1 VTRIA
6 AAAVVALGLGA
17 SSYLTYVHYA
27 GGRVACPTSG
37 CERVQESFYA
47 TPHGVPISLAGAL
60 LFLALG
66 ALLFLGRQRLR
77 LLETGAALGGA
88 IVAVYLIGVQLLS
101 LHAICLWCLTSD
113 VALVIVASLAL
124 VRLIVERPP
133 AHAGAG
139 AATGV
144 RGVSKR

>member
-1 VTRIA
+1 MV
-6 AAAVVALGLGA
+6 LGLGA

-66 ALLFLGRQRLR
+66 ALLLLRRQRLR
-77 LLETGAALGGA
+77 VLEAGVTFAGA

-101 LHAICLWCLTSD
+101 LHATCLWCLTSD
-113 VALVIVASLAL
+113 VALVGLASIAAARL
-124 VRLIVERPP
+124 VVERPH
-133 AHAGAG
+133 AHAGPG

-144 RGVSKR
+144 RGVSRR

>member
-1 VTRIA
+1 VSRFA
-6 AAAVVALGLGA
+6 AGAFLALGLGA
-17 SSYLTYVHYA
+17 SSYLTYVHYT

-66 ALLFLGRQRLR
+66 GLLVLRRQRLR
-77 LLETGAALGGA
+77 ALETGIALAGA

-101 LHAICLWCLTSD
+101 LHATCIWCLTSD
-113 VALVIVASLAL
+113 VALVIVASIAV
-124 VRLIVERPP
+124 VRLIHERPP
-133 AHAGAG
+133 THAGART
-139 AATGV
+139 ATGAQGAS
-144 RGVSKR
+144 RR